1 MPAEADDDRGCRLR
15 PMTTADSA
23 RDHLRPCPASS
34 FVDGCRPG
42 PGAGSSRARTE
53 GTPDMRTTALLMI
66 EPPATNEDAARA
78 RVEFAASKAFGAERP
93 EFVAFRRDRLVGL
106 DDERR
111 LVFAWRALM
120 HDAATSDPSSDVAD
134 VAVLAGNPA

>member
-1 MPAEADDDRGCRLR
+1 MPAEANDDPD
-15 PMTTADSA
+15 PA
-23 RDHLRPCPASS
+23 RDPLRPCQASS
-34 FVDGCRPG
+34 FVDGCRPC

-53 GTPDMRTTALLMI
+53 GTRDMRTTALLMI
-66 EPPATNEDAARA
+66 ETTATNEDAARA

-120 HDAATSDPSSDVAD
+120 HDAATSDTTSDVAD